1 MTSSRTVAFFLRTLA
16 NGGAEPHLMLLGR
29 GLMAAGFRIVLV
41 SDGESRVP
49 EFSFEGYSAAG
60 FICRRVTFPGP
71 NLSRRQAVN
80 RAMSSAWQV
89 NSLVQSVHP
98 DLIHVHYPMT
108 SVYAQAMHLLRGIPF
123 VSTLHLTGIPSSGY
137 RRFLSFWGERVITPS
152 REGRDFLIRAFG
164 VDENRI
170 RLVPHGTDE
179 QYFRPPSATER
190 LDARAKFGLAPDD
203 KVVGMIARMDSV
215 KGQDVLL
222 KSLIDLRARGRVAIA
237 LLAGLSLGGST
248 GWGDKMREYAKGAG
262 IAGQVQFL
270 GYTDSRDVLWASDV
284 CVLPSRQEGFAV
296 AIIEAMLCGVVPIR
310 TPAAGAAEQIDD
322 GTNGFIVPFEDS
334 AALAERLDTLLSDPD
349 CRSRM
354 SAATLEKG
362 RIEFSAKVMVDR
374 TIGVYNEVLQRPA
387 VLGALAAR
395 HGEGG
400 HPWSAEM
407 PDRSGSCT

>member
-1 MTSSRTVAFFLRTLA
+1 VKPGSTVAFFLRTLA
-16 NGGAEPHLMLLGR
+16 NGGVETHLMLLGR
-29 GLMAAGFRIVLV
+29 GLIAAGFQVVLV

-49 EFSFEGYSAAG
+49 EYSFERYSAAG

-71 NLSRRQAVN
+71 NLSRQAVN

-89 NSLVQSVHP
+89 NALIQSVHP

-108 SVYAQAMHLLRGIPF
+108 SGYAQAIHLLRGVPF
-123 VSTLHLTGIPSSGY
+123 VSTLHLTDMPTSGY

-190 LDARAKFGLAPDD
+190 RDARGKLGLAQDD
-203 KVVGMIARMDSV
+203 KVVGMIARMDFI

-222 KSLIDLRARGRVAIA
+222 KSLVDLRARGMRVVA
-237 LLAGLSLGGST
+237 LLAGVSIDGT
-248 GWGDKMREYAKGAG
+248 TAWRDKMREYAERAG
-262 IAGQVQFL
+262 IAAQVRLL
-270 GYTDSRDVLWASDV
+270 GHADTRDVLWASDV

-296 AIIEAMLCGVVPIR
+296 VIIEAMLCGVVPIR

-322 GTNGFIVPFEDS
+322 GTSGFIVPFEDS
-334 AALAERLDTLLSDPD
+334 AALAERLYTLLSDPD

-362 RIEFSAKVMVDR
+362 RTQFSEKVMVDR
-374 TIGVYNEVLQRPA
+374 TIGVYHEVLQRPA
-387 VLGALAAR
+387 ALGALSAR

-400 HPWSAEM
+400 H
-407 PDRSGSCT
+407 RGLR